1 MIETAVRVEVKPSED
16 YAFVAQVANNNFYE
30 LVYREHDMYCT
41 TISFASLLEM
51 EAVANAMLKAVEC
64 ARS

>member
-1 MIETAVRVEVKPSED
+1 MIETTIRVEVKPSED
-16 YAFVAQVANNNFYE
+16 YVFVAQVTNNNFYE
-30 LVYREHDMYCT
+30 LVYRENDIDCT
-41 TISFASLLEM
+41 TISFGGLMEM